1 MLRQTYGRWFG
12 LTVQERAHICPARP
26 WLIRLVDRICS
37 DGAPP
42 GPIAPAARVVADP
55 LSSASWP
62 VSETPAGHG
71 GLVRAFCAACQTGD
85 DLALAAVLAPAVRA
99 LVDGGGRLRID
110 PSPAHGLEDV
120 SGVLRRLVGR
130 QPELGMTVRPV
141 NGAAGVVVYRRAGA
155 ERPGNVRRAGAEVVA
170 VVSLDVISDRVHQ
183 VCIVVNPDKLRSW
196 NRH

>member
-1 MLRQTYGRWFG
+1 
-12 LTVQERAHICPARP
+12 VH
-26 WLIRLVDRICS
+26 
-37 DGAPP
+37 
-42 GPIAPAARVVADP
+42 
-55 LSSASWP
+55 
-62 VSETPAGHG
+62 
-71 GLVRAFCAACQTGD
+71 AFSTACQTGD

-120 SGVLRRLVGR
+120 SGVLRPLLGR

-141 NGAAGVVVYRRAGA
+141 NGAAGLVVYRRAGAERPGNVRRAGA

-170 VVSLDVISDRVHQ
+170 VVSLDVVDERVHQ
-183 VCIVVNPDKLRSW
+183 VCVVVNPDKLRSW